1 MYFIFS
7 TGHCQ
12 SLPHNLGYRAHLCAR
27 CESALHVYL
36 YSRKLSLPYLSFS
49 SISHPSMGRR
59 SGRSVPLS
67 NNYFKLLTSQPYLS
81 SLGRIGF
88 PSWKGPATQTNW
100 ATRIAMNIS
109 TRRKGGERLLA
120 ATAEFPDSAK
130 IAHSS
135 ENSRDSL
142 SIHPRLLR
150 IGSL

>member
-1 MYFIFS
+1 MASDASPVAMIRINSLEILQRAPDWNGLERPRVRKQTETSISLYVFHS
-7 TGHCQ
+7 GHCQ
-12 SLPHNLGYRAHLCAR
+12 SLPHNLGYRANLCAR

-88 PSWKGPATQTNW
+88 PS
-100 ATRIAMNIS
+100 
-109 TRRKGGERLLA
+109 
-120 ATAEFPDSAK
+120 
-130 IAHSS
+130 
-135 ENSRDSL
+135 
-142 SIHPRLLR
+142 
-150 IGSL
+150 